1 MNWDRVEA
9 ARQRGKALFAIAGFA
24 ILVAVLLL
32 IPGPQSFQ
40 TMPQG
45 DGPNVAGI
53 PTSLLVPAVGIGGV
67 LFGLAWMWRIYKA
80 PTKHE
85 GAHWRFRD
93 H

>member
-9 ARQRGKALFAIAGFA
+9 ARQRGKMLFAIAGFA

-32 IPGPQSFQ
+32 IAGPRF
-40 TMPQG
+40 G
-45 DGPNVAGI
+45 DPMISTPRHEEQI
-53 PTSLLVPAVGIGGV
+53 PTSLMPYAIGFGGV